1 MKKILIATLVAVLAL
16 TGSVSLIAAA
26 ASVTPPGPVNL
37 IADGGADGEKI
48 DVGDL
53 ALSYDGTNLNVVFNT
68 VDGWEMNETHLY
80 VALAAPTKS
89 SPGKFLNKHEALGG
103 VITDPYSI
111 QLAAGTYYIAA
122 QAEVQLDTG
131 EVDGY
136 GAPIYRYES
145 LWAEGSRFGKGSN
158 WAMCFQ
164 VTLPTNGT
172 P

>member
-26 ASVTPPGPVNL
+26 ASVTTPGPVNL

-68 VDGWEMNETHLY
+68 VDGWEMSETHLY
-80 VALAAPTKS
+80 VGNAAPPKS
-89 SPGKFLNKHEALGG
+89 APGKFPYKHEGLGW
-103 VITDPYSI
+103 VTSDPYNITLSP
-111 QLAAGTYYIAA
+111 ATYCIAA
-122 QAEVQLDTG
+122 QAEVRLQTGVDPDTG
-131 EVDGY
+131 L
-136 GAPIYRYES
+136 PIYRYES
-145 LWAEGSRFGKGSN
+145 LWAEGNRFGKGSN
-158 WAMCFQ
+158 WAMCFA
-164 VTLPTNGT
+164 VTLLTNGT